1 MKNAISVS
9 LAQELHIAF
18 NGVLAK
24 RVGPSLD
31 TQNFLPNRT
40 DLVDIL
46 LLMTKIFIIAYFN

>member
-9 LAQELHIAF
+9 LAQELHVAF

-31 TQNFLPNRT
+31 T
-40 DLVDIL
+40 
-46 LLMTKIFIIAYFN
+46 